1 MSASY
6 DEFRAP
12 LVAMVRSASRIC
24 RRVQVELCAADS
36 VDKDDRSPVTVAD
49 LAGQALVSHRLS
61 EAFPD
66 LPLVG
71 EEDSAPLRADPALLG
86 NVLARVR
93 TEWPE
98 ADEEAVLAASD
109 RGSAE
114 GGATG
119 RYFTLDPIDGT
130 KGFLRGDQYAVA
142 LALVEDAEP
151 AVGVL
156 GCPNLGHPDG
166 NKGVVLLAVRGAGTH
181 AFTFDDESAAPTP
194 CRVSDLEDSEAIRMC
209 ESVEAAHTAQ
219 GESATVAG
227 ELGIHAKPVRIDSQA
242 KYAVLALGDAELYLR
257 IPTNPRRREKI
268 WDHAAGSIV
277 VTEAGGS
284 VTDLDGRPLDFGQG
298 RTLAVNRGIVAS
310 NGHVH
315 QRVVHALRVIS

>member
-1 MSASY
+1 MTAH

-12 LVAMVRSASRIC
+12 LVSMVRSAGRIC
-24 RRVQVELCAADS
+24 RRVQQELCAADS
-36 VDKDDRSPVTVAD
+36 VDKEDRSPVTVAD
-49 LAGQALVSHRLS
+49 LAGQALISHLLFN
-61 EAFPD
+61 AYPD

-71 EEDSAPLRADPALLG
+71 EEDSTPLRADPSLLA
-86 NVLARVR
+86 NVLERVR

-98 ADEEAVLAASD
+98 ADEEAVLTAID
-109 RGSAE
+109 RGNAE
-114 GGATG
+114 GGPEG

-142 LALVEDAEP
+142 LALVEDGVP

-156 GCPNLGHPDG
+156 GCPNLGHPG
-166 NKGVVLLAVRGAGTH
+166 GAKGVVIIAVKGAGTQ
-181 AFTFDDESAAPTP
+181 ALPLDGDDVTGAP
-194 CRVSDLEDSEAIRMC
+194 CSVSDRTDSEAIRMC

-227 ELGIHAKPVRIDSQA
+227 ELGIHSKPVRIDSQA
-242 KYAVLALGDAELYLR
+242 KYAVLSLGDAEIYLR

-277 VTEAGGS
+277 VTEAGGK
-284 VTDLDGRPLDFGQG
+284 VTDLDGKPLDFGQG

-310 NGHVH
+310 NGKVH
-315 QRVVHALRVIS
+315 DRVLHALRVIS